1 MNGVAAKAASRAASA
16 SGTPPAARP
25 ARRRV
30 LTGVPAYRAARPR
43 APTVSAGELSAPGWP
58 PSGAEAAVAG
68 ELTGPFWIRMPLPS
82 LTDSCQR
89 PELAGRVR
97 SLMTSG
103 TDSETPGGKPR
114 AATAPGASTT
124 RSIHMERLAVVASRS
139 LVSHPDG
146 PPGASTTR
154 SIHMERL
161 AIVASRSLVSHQNG
175 SSGAVYRLTVEA
187 VEECEATTDQSA
199 RRLSRDAACRC
210 STNTASSPPPSQR

>member
-68 ELTGPFWIRMPLPS
+68 ELTGPFWIRLPLPS

-89 PELAGRVR
+89 PEVAGRVR

-114 AATAPGASTT
+114 AATA
-124 RSIHMERLAVVASRS
+124 
-139 LVSHPDG
+139 
-146 PPGASTTR
+146 PGASTTR

>member
-114 AATAPGASTT
+114 AATA
-124 RSIHMERLAVVASRS
+124 RV
-139 LVSHPDG
+139 
-146 PPGASTTR
+146 ASTTR

-175 SSGAVYRLTVEA
+175 SSGAVYRLTVDA